1 MDTCLIYMTAGS
13 MEEAKKIG
21 KTLVVER
28 LAACVNLID
37 KMHSVYWW
45 EGKVQ
50 EDDEVIMIAKTR
62 NSLLPTLTE
71 KVKSIHSYTVP
82 CIVSVPITDGN
93 RDFLAW
99 IEKETSGEAS

>member
-21 KTLVVER
+21 KTLVAER
-28 LAACVNLID
+28 LAACVNMLD
-37 KMHSVYWW
+37 KMHSLYWW

-62 NSLLPTLTE
+62 SSLLPALTE
-71 KVKSIHSYTVP
+71 KVKSLHSYTVP

-99 IEKETSGEAS
+99 IEKETSGVAS